1 MLRLSLKDRDRIHVL
16 RDLEEGRMKPAEAAR
31 RLGITARH
39 LRRVRQRFREN
50 GDEGVIHGARGRP
63 PNNRIDEAI
72 RAQALE
78 RAADPVFH
86 DFGPTLLAEHLSR
99 DPEIGPLKGPT
110 LRTWLI
116 AEGRWKVKKRG
127 RRHRKARPRK
137 AALGEMIQLDGSDHA
152 WLEDRYPGRL
162 TLLKAI
168 DDATNRV
175 QMARFVPL
183 ETGAA
188 HRQLLQDYL
197 ARYGRPL
204 AFYTDKAACFGQITR
219 PYTPDVP
226 LEERDPKA
234 TESIIRSALAE
245 LNVELILAHSPQ
257 AKGRIER
264 DFGTSQDRLIKEMRV
279 EGITT
284 IEEANRY
291 LDEVYMDYWNERF
304 AVEAVDPSDLHRSL
318 PQDVNLKQ
326 LFSRTEKR
334 SVANDFTIRYKNVRY
349 QIAEEDVDGIRPKD
363 RIILE
368 HRLDGTLRFRH
379 GDRYLNLAAVERC
392 ERFGPKHEA
401 RPKAV
406 TPPRKSRAKPG
417 AKPKP
422 IPPKP
427 GPDHPWKRD
436 PIRVGKALR
445 RTSAASQP
453 TPPSP
458 RTPDE

>member
-1 MLRLSLKDRDRIHVL
+1 MSLRDRDRIHVL
-16 RDLEEGRMKPAEAAR
+16 RDLEEGKVKPSKATR

-39 LRRVRQRFREN
+39 LRRLRRRFREE
-50 GDEGVIHGARGRP
+50 GDEAVIHRGRGRP
-63 PNNRIDEAI
+63 PNNRIDEGT
-72 RAQALE
+72 RTRALE
-78 RAADPVFH
+78 RARESVFH

-99 DPEIGPLKGPT
+99 DPEIGPLRGPT

-127 RRHRKARPRK
+127 PRHRKARPRK

-162 TLLKAI
+162 CLLKAI

-175 QMARFVPL
+175 QMARFVPS

-188 HRQLLQDYL
+188 HRQLLLDYL
-197 ARYGRPL
+197 SHFGRPL
-204 AFYTDKAACFGQITR
+204 AFYTDKAACFGQTTR

-234 TESIIRSALAE
+234 TESIIRAALKA
-245 LNVELILAHSPQ
+245 LNVELILANSAQ

-279 EGITT
+279 EGIGTLDA
-284 IEEANRY
+284 ANRF
-291 LDEVYMDYWNERF
+291 LEAVYIPFWNERF
-304 AVEAVDPSDLHRSL
+304 AVQAADSSDLHRPL
-318 PQDVNLKQ
+318 PEEVNLKQ
-326 LFSRTEKR
+326 LFSRTETR

-349 QIAEEDVDGIRPKD
+349 QIAEEEAEGIRPKD

-379 GDRYLNLAAVERC
+379 DDRYLNLTAVEQC
-392 ERFGPKHEA
+392 ERFGPKHEP

-417 AKPKP
+417 PKYIP
-422 IPPKP
+422 VPPKP
-427 GPDHPWKRD
+427 KPDHPWKRN
-436 PIRVGKALR
+436 PIKVGKALR

-453 TPPSP
+453 TPSSP
-458 RTPDE
+458 RTPR